1 MDENQGLAG
10 QDNTLETA
18 TGEKQTSAGVE
29 KGNTAQNTKVV
40 DATVKGTAE
49 GTFTQSQVNDIVR
62 ERLDRAGKKYL
73 ERYGVSSDEE
83 LEGLVSKAKSVDGL
97 QKANRELT
105 EKIAFMEAD
114 ISPERLDD
122 AQTWFRGKGMEVT
135 KENLAAALES
145 HPEWKGTKAPVIEIG
160 KARNNAQPVKSSR
173 DLAEELYG
181 MKFVD

>member
-1 MDENQGLAG
+1 M
-10 QDNTLETA
+10 
-18 TGEKQTSAGVE
+18 
-29 KGNTAQNTKVV
+29 
-40 DATVKGTAE
+40 
-49 GTFTQSQVNDIVR
+49 
-62 ERLDRAGKKYL
+62 
-73 ERYGVSSDEE
+73 SSDEE
-83 LEGLVSKAKSVDGL
+83 LERLVSKARSVDDL

-122 AQTWFRGKGMEVT
+122 AQTWFRGEGMEVT

-145 HPEWKGTKAPVIEIG
+145 HPEWKGTRTPVIEIG

>member
-1 MDENQGLAG
+1 MDENQESAG
-10 QDNTLETA
+10 QDTLGTA

-29 KGNTAQNTKVV
+29 KGNTAPDTKVV
-40 DATVKGTAE
+40 DATAKGTAE

-83 LEGLVSKAKSVDGL
+83 LEGLVSKARSVDDL

-160 KARNNAQPVKSSR
+160 KARNNAQPVKTSR

>member
-10 QDNTLETA
+10 QDVPATA
-18 TGEKQTSAGVE
+18 TGENDTSAGVE
-29 KGNTAQNTKVV
+29 KGNVAPDTKVV
-40 DATVKGTAE
+40 DATGKGTAGE
-49 GTFTQSQVNDIVR
+49 TFTQSQVNDIVR

-83 LEGLVSKAKSVDGL
+83 LEGLVSKARSVDDL

-135 KENLAAALES
+135 KENLATALES
-145 HPEWKGTKAPVIEIG
+145 HPEWKGMKQAPVIEIG
-160 KARNNAQPVKSSR
+160 KSKNNVQPEKTSR